1 MSAPVLTTCL
11 DNNKKQGNLTTKSY
25 FDVEDQEKKKNA
37 QSPTL
42 TTAKTKKH
50 SNITLKIMI
59 AEKNPVLNRYA
70 NSMCDQVKYEK
81 NVSGVAD
88 YIYEKLATFDKITQ
102 MYIKKTD
109 ILFE

>member
-25 FDVEDQEKKKNA
+25 FDVEDQEKKKNV

-88 YIYEKLATFDKITQ
+88 YSYEKLATFDKITQ
-102 MYIKKTD
+102 MYIKKNRH
-109 ILFE
+109 II